1 MIEFIDIWLGLA
13 CWVLILWQVFS
24 SKTSTNRIYTTL
36 CKIVFLVYLVS
47 LILFYLNYDDTIF
60 LMKHF
65 FFLAIMTSFH
75 LAMTFSEQ
83 EKKKSRNRA
92 IVVCV
97 LSLLSSVMF
106 FR

>member
-13 CWVLILWQVFS
+13 CWVLILRQAFS
-24 SKTSTNRIYTTL
+24 SKTSMNRMYATL

-47 LILFYLNYDDTIF
+47 LIIFYLNYDDTTF

-83 EKKKSRNRA
+83 EKKKSRNSA
-92 IVVCV
+92 IIICV
-97 LSLLSSVMF
+97 LSLLVSIIF